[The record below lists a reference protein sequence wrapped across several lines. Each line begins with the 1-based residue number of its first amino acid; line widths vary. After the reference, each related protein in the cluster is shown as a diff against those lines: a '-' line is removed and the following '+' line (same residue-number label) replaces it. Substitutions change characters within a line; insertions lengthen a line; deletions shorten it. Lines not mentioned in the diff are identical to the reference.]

1 MRFAPSGR
9 LSTLCRLLC
18 FAALTTLLFGVT
30 PGAVQAGFV
39 GGVGG
44 QGGAVGGVMIDPD
57 GRVRAATPQEQ
68 QELATL
74 LRQSVGAPDGDLT
87 KATDRRVISL
97 SKLQAE
103 LQRIER
109 DGGEV
114 TPEIAFLSGLQ
125 RIEHVV
131 VDKANNDLLIVGP
144 AEPWTTGKN
153 GAVVGESSGRSVV
166 RLDDLVTAFRSVETA
181 RNAGGIRC
189 SIEPTDEGRR
199 RLQNLLSR
207 VKLRPGQ
214 NPTFLEAAMREAFG
228 PQQILLSGVPSD
240 SRFARTM
247 VAADFEMKRIAMAL
261 VDSPVPQLPS
271 YLELARNKAH
281 SNSQNPRW
289 WMACNYEP
297 IRREASGRV
306 WKISGQGVK
315 TLTEQDI
322 IAADGSA
329 KSDGGQDKLAVRWA
343 ETMTEQFES
352 LSKEMPVFQDLRNAM
367 DLAVVAT
374 LIRQEQLDVASGIDL
389 AVLRGE
395 GDVVPQM
402 SFRMPKSLEP
412 QCSFVRG
419 RAGWTVTAS
428 GGVNV
433 NAFAVAEN
441 QVQDSDLATLETG
454 PRSSDRWWWNAP

>member
-1 MRFAPSGR
+1 MRFDPAGR
-9 LSTLCRLLC
+9 LSTLCRLFCL
-18 FAALTTLLFGVT
+18 AALTTLLFGVV
-30 PGAVQAGFV
+30 PASAQF
-39 GGVGG
+39 GGIGG
-44 QGGAVGGVMIDPD
+44 QVGAVGGVMIDPD

-68 QELATL
+68 QQLATL
-74 LRQSVGAPDGDLT
+74 LRQSLDDPQGDLAKT
-87 KATDRRVISL
+87 TDRRVISL
-97 SKLQAE
+97 SKLQDE
-103 LQRIER
+103 LKRVER
-109 DGGEV
+109 DGREL

-125 RIEHVV
+125 RIEYVV
-131 VDKANNDLLIVGP
+131 VDKANRDLLIVGP
-144 AEPWTTGKN
+144 AEPWTIRQDGS
-153 GAVVGESSGRSVV
+153 VVGESSGRSVV
-166 RLDDLVTAFRSVETA
+166 HLDDLVTAFRSVETA
-181 RNAGGIRC
+181 RNEGGIRC

-199 RLQNLLSR
+199 RLQSLLSR

-214 NPTFLEAAMREAFG
+214 NPTFLEPAMREAFG
-228 PQQILLSGVPSD
+228 PQQILLAGVPSD

-261 VDSPVPQLPS
+261 VDSPIAQLPS
-271 YLELARNKAH
+271 YLEMARNKTH

-289 WMACNYEP
+289 WMACHYEP

-329 KSDGGQDKLAVRWA
+329 KSDGRQDKLAMQWA
-343 ETMTEQFES
+343 ETMTEHFQS
-352 LSKEMPVFQDLRNAM
+352 LAKAMPVFQDLRNAM

-389 AVLRGE
+389 QVLRGE
-395 GDVVPQM
+395 GDLVPQM
-402 SFRMPKSLEP
+402 NFRMPKSLEP

-428 GGVNV
+428 GGVSV

-441 QVQDSDLATLETG
+441 QVQDSDLAMFESG
-454 PRSSDRWWWNAP
+454 ARSSERWWWNAP